1 MKFNWH
7 DESRRDRTSFK
18 SWLVTNLIS
27 PVSRD
32 KDQFD
37 AISKATDKFT
47 NVEITMQINGIE
59 VPTEQFVDGIESNMN
74 YLTEKSAKEQVRDM
88 TDLVELEDAISAL
101 RFELTNKV
109 YELANKN
116 GIELEREEDY

>member
-47 NVEITMQINGIE
+47 NVEITMQIN
-59 VPTEQFVDGIESNMN
+59 GIESNMN